1 MLYTPG
7 RVTHANANIIL
18 DDWYFSKKSNSRT
31 FEEIQTNQQEIYEIC
46 KLLGHLNISRKSIFR
61 KSENHWSYMYVVFR
75 KKYFLWP
82 ISESELQRGF
92 FMIPLEGF
100 GPVVTFCSF
109 VVMITDQSCLG
120 QSCYWGYLG
129 LLCGFEVKGAVFVMV
144 LEKCEAPDIPRTS
157 WDMLRSDMTVVHNS
171 PPHPHLYA
179 NTDKNLPH
187 GLKILRRFW

>member
-18 DDWYFSKKSNSRT
+18 DNWYFSKKSNSRT

-109 VVMITDQSCLG
+109 VVMIRVVWARVVIEG
-120 QSCYWGYLG
+120 IWGCY
-129 LLCGFEVKGAVFVMV
+129 AV
-144 LEKCEAPDIPRTS
+144 
-157 WDMLRSDMTVVHNS
+157 LRSKVLSLSWSLRNVKLIFQE
-171 PPHPHLYA
+171 HLGTCYA
-179 NTDKNLPH
+179 QT
-187 GLKILRRFW
+187 

>member
-75 KKYFLWP
+75 KKILFMANQWIRIAERIFHDSTGRIWSCGHL
-82 ISESELQRGF
+82 LQLCGY
-92 FMIPLEGF
+92 
-100 GPVVTFCSF
+100 
-109 VVMITDQSCLG
+109 DQSCLG

-129 LLCGFEVKGAVFVMV
+129 LLCGFEVKGAVFVRI

-157 WDMLRSDMTVVHNS
+157 QDMVRSDMTVVHNS